1 MVNRYWVSIRE
12 NKKVLEITSGN
23 CHITMWMYLM
33 PLNCKLK
40 NGQNGNFCYIRYTTI
55 KKRRCIQGAKIDRI
69 FTALSRM
76 FLRETGFKKKHTIK
90 NKTKK
95 L

>member
-40 NGQNGNFCYIRYTTI
+40 NGQNGNFFVTYVIPQS
-55 KKRRCIQGAKIDRI
+55 KKEDVFKGPRLIEFSQLYQGC
-69 FTALSRM
+69 S
-76 FLRETGFKKKHTIK
+76 
-90 NKTKK
+90 
-95 L
+95 